1 MEYTILNTS
10 QNETIFTE
18 IEFVY
23 DDGTKEIVEV
33 AHFNPQSIEE
43 IEQNIQ
49 NRYESECLK
58 KQLENQ

>member
-18 IEFVY
+18 IEFTY
-23 DDGTKEIVEV
+23 DDGTKEIIEV
-33 AHFNPQSIEE
+33 AHFNPQTIEE
-43 IEQNIQ
+43 IQENIQ

>member
-1 MEYTILNTS
+1 MEYSILNTS

-18 IEFVY
+18 IEFVF
-23 DDGTKEIVEV
+23 DDGTKEIIEI

-58 KQLENQ
+58 KQLEKQ

>member
-18 IEFVY
+18 IEFTY
-23 DDGTKEIVEV
+23 NDGTKEIIEV

-43 IEQNIQ
+43 IQQNIQ
-49 NRYESECLK
+49 NRYESEILK
-58 KQLENQ
+58 KTLGEE